1 MIAKT
6 GLKMKKFLKLCAYSI
21 CIFATGFICSCNSGN
36 PKVIIT
42 TEVGDIIIELYINQ
56 ATITALNFLKYV
68 EENRYEGANFYRIV
82 KKDNQPGNAIK
93 IEVIQGGLFKDNDP
107 NELPPIPHETTLQT
121 GILHKNGVVS
131 MARNEPG
138 TATDDFFICVGD
150 QPELDYGG
158 TRNPDGQGFAAFG
171 KVISG
176 MDVVQKIHQSE
187 AKDQSLEPMIRI
199 ISMKLVK

>member
-1 MIAKT
+1 MTVKK
-6 GLKMKKFLKLCAYSI
+6 GLKVKKLPRFCIYSI
-21 CIFATGFICSCNSGN
+21 CFFAIGFICSCDTGN

-68 EENRYEGANFYRIV
+68 EENRFEGANFYRVV

-107 NELPPIPHETTLQT
+107 NELPPIPHETTIQT
-121 GILHKNGVVS
+121 GILHKDGVVS

-150 QPELDYGG
+150 QPELDYEGK
-158 TRNPDGQGFAAFG
+158 RNPDGQGFAAFG

-187 AKDQSLEPMIRI
+187 AKDQYLEPMIRI
-199 ISMKLVK
+199 ISMKLLK

>member
-1 MIAKT
+1 ME
-6 GLKMKKFLKLCAYSI
+6 KFQGIFIYSI
-21 CIFATGFICSCNSGN
+21 WAVGIAFSSSCSTQN
-36 PKVIIT
+36 PKVMIT
-42 TEVGDIIIELYINQ
+42 TEVGDIIIELYKNQ

-68 EENRYEGANFYRIV
+68 EENRYEGANFYRVV

-121 GILHKNGVVS
+121 GILHKDGVVS

-138 TATDDFFICVGD
+138 TATDDFFICIGD

-158 TRNPDGQGFAAFG
+158 KRNPDGQGFAAFG

-176 MDVVQKIHQSE
+176 MDIVQKIHQSK
-187 AKDQSLEPMIRI
+187 ANDQYLEPKIEI
-199 ISMKLVK
+199 LSMKLVK